1 MRSDIEEVDVI
12 FQTMTDR
19 AVCVRGDEDGEDI
32 WLPLSQ
38 VEIEDMEGRELRRGR
53 PAILSGPEWL
63 LTDKGLL

>member
-1 MRSDIEEVDVI
+1 MRSDIEEVDVT

-38 VEIEDMEGRELRRGR
+38 VEIEQQQGGALRRGCV
-53 PAILSGPEWL
+53 AILSGPEWL